1 MTEIDFSSPEFQT
14 PPSSQS
20 QESPLG
26 PADKKPRVVSWVQD
40 MLSLILLLAL
50 SLLFFWRVPLLGHVL
65 LPLDNLYTYEPWRSE
80 IHGASAIP
88 LWNPAT
94 SDGVRSVYP
103 LAKITT
109 ESWQRGEIPFWNPY
123 ALTGMPILAAGAY
136 QALYPIAYL
145 FRLNMPVAQAISWS
159 LILHFFLGSAF
170 TFMFLRELGAKQL
183 GALVGAIAFVFNGQ
197 IMVWLTDP
205 SAVET
210 IFWFPL
216 ILWSIERAVR
226 RENWRWLLIGI
237 LAVAMQALAGQFQM
251 AYYSGTGVV
260 LYALYRGG
268 VAWWETRKFSSLI
281 RPVFYTVLTFGM
293 GLLLVAFQI
302 LPTIELMAQGARG
315 DVPLESVMPTF
326 LGLFRTLVPDFWG
339 TKVDGF
345 TADAYR
351 HGLIIYWG
359 LFPLLLMLAAV
370 FSSHRKLAWG
380 LLGIALLVLLVTY
393 QAPPF
398 DQIFMS
404 FYPTYG
410 FFGFARAQ
418 FLVGFFGA
426 VAAGLGIDWLFRERP
441 QKFLR
446 YFLMIAWSILGIG
459 WAATLAFA
467 FLTKYQA
474 RHFWNLPDLPSTI
487 PSEYQLSSL
496 LFGLTFLT
504 VSLVLLSVWRAK
516 KLSLVIF
523 GGLTIIV
530 LVVDL
535 FLANIDY
542 IPALSPKLLYP
553 STPSLSFLQEQVT
566 KETEPFRIM
575 GVERIL
581 WSDIAGVFHLPDVR
595 GYDFSI
601 TRRYSEY
608 IEVSGVGAEAK
619 YRMLTFN
626 PVTHPLLDALNI
638 KYIYAPRQVLG
649 EGEWISLTT
658 EVLAPKVETS
668 EGQPWAG
675 RLTDW
680 TIKEWTQSVILN
692 PVPSKVVYQGTLAY
706 PTTLETAIAL
716 DPSIPIDQT
725 GEIDFKLFVSTL
737 DNPEERL
744 LFSETIEVTSFQ
756 ADPAWQPVIVD
767 LSDYAGQ
774 EINLTLVTLG
784 GAGIGGGW
792 ADPVLSDNRKVELLY
807 YGPNSIYL
815 NKNYLPRA
823 WIVHQVTEVPE
834 EDIET
839 VKAILAESTFDPTVE
854 AVVEGRLSGSLSPV
868 EGDEEVE
875 FKQYTPSRVE
885 LEVELSAPGL
895 LVMSDIYYP
904 GWNVYVNGHQQPLHA
919 ANLIMRGVYLPPGVH
934 TVEFVYEPLS
944 LTVGL
949 YVSLGTVVL
958 LLILLILTSIFGRR
972 RQVAL

>member
-1 MTEIDFSSPEFQT
+1 MTEIDFSSPEFQR
-14 PPSSQS
+14 PPSGQS
-20 QESPLG
+20 QELSSG
-26 PADKKPRVVSWVQD
+26 PADKKSRVASWFQD
-40 MLSLILLLAL
+40 MLSLILLLSL
-50 SLLFFWRVPLLGHVL
+50 SLLFFWRVPLLGYVL

-80 IHGASAIP
+80 IHGANAIP

-123 ALTGMPILAAGAY
+123 ALTGMPILAAGTY
-136 QALYPIAYL
+136 QALYPIANL

-183 GALVGAIAFVFNGQ
+183 GALVGAIAFAFNSQ
-197 IMVWLTDP
+197 IMIWLTAP
-205 SAVET
+205 SVVET
-210 IFWFPL
+210 IFWLPL

-226 RENWRWLLIGI
+226 RENWRWLLMGI
-237 LAVAMQALAGQFQM
+237 LAVAMQVLAGQLQM
-251 AYYSGTGVV
+251 VYYSGVAV
-260 LYALYRGG
+260 ALYALYRGG
-268 VAWWETRKFSSLI
+268 VAWWGKRKISSLI
-281 RPVFYTVLTFGM
+281 RPVFYTVVTFGM

-315 DVPLESVMPTF
+315 DVPFEFVTPTF
-326 LGLFRTLVPDFWG
+326 LSLLRTLVPDLLG

-345 TADAYR
+345 TAGHR
-351 HGLIIYWG
+351 LIIYWG
-359 LFPLLLMLAAV
+359 LFPLLLMLVAI

-380 LLGIALLVLLVTY
+380 LLGISLLVLLVTY
-393 QAPPF
+393 HVPPF

-410 FFGFARAQ
+410 LLDFARAQ

-426 VAAGLGIDWLFRERP
+426 VAAGLGIDWIFRERP

-446 YFLMIAWSILGIG
+446 YFLAFAWSILGIG
-459 WAATLAFA
+459 WAAALVFA
-467 FLTKYQA
+467 FLIKYQT
-474 RHFWNLPDLPSTI
+474 RYFWNLPDLPSTI
-487 PSEYQLSSL
+487 PSEYLLSSL

-504 VSLVLLSVWRAK
+504 MSLVLLGAWQAK
-516 KLSLVIF
+516 KLSSVIF

-530 LVVDL
+530 LVGDL

-542 IPALSPKLLYP
+542 IPALPPSLLYP
-553 STPSLSFLQEQVT
+553 STPSLDFLREKVAN
-566 KETEPFRIM
+566 ETEPYRIM
-575 GVERIL
+575 GVGQIL
-581 WSDIAGVFHLPDVR
+581 WSDIAGVFQLPDVQ
-595 GYDFSI
+595 GYDSFV
-601 TRRYSEY
+601 THRYSEY
-608 IEVSGVGAEAK
+608 VEATGVRDDTN
-619 YRMLTFN
+619 YRIVAFN
-626 PVTHPLLDALNI
+626 PQTHPLLDALNT
-638 KYIYAPRQVLG
+638 KYFYASRRILG
-649 EGEWISLTT
+649 GGEWISLAT
-658 EVLAPKVETS
+658 EVSAPQVETL

-675 RLTDW
+675 QLTDW

-692 PVPSKVVYQGTLAY
+692 PVPSRIIYQGMLAY

-725 GEIDFKLFVSTL
+725 GEIDFKVFISTP
-737 DNPEERL
+737 DNPEEQL
-744 LFSETIEVTSFQ
+744 LFSETIEVASFQ

-767 LSDYAGQ
+767 LSDFAGQ
-774 EINLTLVTLG
+774 EINLALVTSG
-784 GAGIGGGW
+784 EAGIGAGW
-792 ADPVLSDNRKVELLY
+792 ADPLLSDNRKVELLY

-815 NKNYLPRA
+815 NKNYLSRA

-839 VKAILAESTFDPTVE
+839 VKTILTEPTFDPAVE
-854 AVVEGRLSGSLSPV
+854 AVVEGRLSGSLSPAV
-868 EGDEEVE
+868 EDEKVE
-875 FKQYTPSRVE
+875 FKHYTPSRVE
-885 LEVELSAPGL
+885 LEAGLSAPGL

-919 ANLIMRGVYLPPGVH
+919 ANLIMRGVYLPPGVD

-944 LTVGL
+944 WTVGL

-958 LLILLILTSIFGRR
+958 LLILLILTSIFR
-972 RQVAL
+972 A